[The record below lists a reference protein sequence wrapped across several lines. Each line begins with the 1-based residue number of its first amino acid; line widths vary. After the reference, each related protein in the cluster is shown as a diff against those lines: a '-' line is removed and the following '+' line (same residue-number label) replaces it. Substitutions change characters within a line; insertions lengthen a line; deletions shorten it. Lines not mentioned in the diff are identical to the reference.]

1 LLEDRRPIGALVLL
15 RDVTELRRRDRM
27 LMSKD
32 ATIREIHHRVKNN
45 LQTIAALLRLQARRV
60 ASEEARKAI
69 AESERRIRSIAVV
82 HETLSRESAELVPF
96 NEILGPLVR
105 AAEEA
110 VPDEGA
116 KVDFVVTGDAG
127 QLPGEIA
134 TPLAVVVNELLQNAA
149 EHAFPPR
156 TDGEPSRGTVEVHL
170 QRTDGELCV
179 EVADDG
185 IGLPDDLAEAARAG
199 LGLSIVQALVTGEL
213 GGRID
218 ASRNGGTRIRVRVPL
233 RWAGRA
239 EVEPPG

>member
-1 LLEDRRPIGALVLL
+1 
-15 RDVTELRRRDRM
+15 
-27 LMSKD
+27 
-32 ATIREIHHRVKNN
+32 
-45 LQTIAALLRLQARRV
+45 
-60 ASEEARKAI
+60 
-69 AESERRIRSIAVV
+69 
-82 HETLSRESAELVPF
+82 
-96 NEILGPLVR
+96 
-105 AAEEA
+105 
-110 VPDEGA
+110 
-116 KVDFVVTGDAG
+116 
-127 QLPGEIA
+127 
-134 TPLAVVVNELLQNAA
+134 
-149 EHAFPPR
+149 
-156 TDGEPSRGTVEVHL
+156 VEVHL